1 MDKKTLTILAA
12 CILLILA
19 FLLHNYVFSI
29 YETRILADKEELFA
43 DGHSQIQIMA
53 EPINGLGFKAPFRS
67 AQAAFTLE
75 EGSELVDIVRKSE
88 ADGVLILKAK
98 YATGKVVVMI
108 KPRYAM
114 FPTKI
119 TIIISQN
126 AA

>member
-1 MDKKTLTILAA
+1 MTILAA
-12 CILLILA
+12 CIILIFA

-29 YETRILADKEELFA
+29 YETRILADREELFA
-43 DGHSQIQIMA
+43 DGHSQIQIIA

-67 AQAAFTLE
+67 QQTAFNIE
-75 EGSELVDIVRKSE
+75 AGSELVDVVRKSE
-88 ADGVLILKAK
+88 TDGVLILKAK
-98 YATGKVVVMI
+98 YATGKVVVMV